1 MPQDYSFSLSLEIS
15 EQRLFLNLPKVSKF
29 RGEGRVRG
37 QKFKSR
43 LVGLHLTTPLHGLNQ
58 GMITTYLDDPSHLL
72 IISLLPSSPA
82 PCHLLRILLLMP
94 QHQYPPN
101 DSTTRYNSWHLANHT
116 KVVLY
121 PHLSEKKQES
131 MVSFQSKCWSL
142 DLTDP
147 SFLWGT

>member
-15 EQRLFLNLPKVSKF
+15 KQRLFLNLPKVSKF

-72 IISLLPSSPA
+72 IISLLPSSA

-101 DSTTRYNSWHLANHT
+101 DSTTRYNS
-116 KVVLY
+116 
-121 PHLSEKKQES
+121 
-131 MVSFQSKCWSL
+131 
-142 DLTDP
+142 
-147 SFLWGT
+147 